1 MTTPKSSSF
10 RGWWNDRNS
19 GTLALYYGS
28 GAAGAPTEVQRVDAN
43 GTTIVTGDLALADGT
58 VYLYNGGTVTQAT
71 NKGTAVTLSTES
83 GQITMNGA
91 ALADAA
97 EVSFIVTE
105 TKIAATDVVVACHG
119 SAGTAGAYIV
129 SANSIASGS
138 FKITVSN
145 VSGGSLSE
153 AIVINFVALKGASS

>member
-1 MTTPKSSSF
+1 MPSLFEVT
-10 RGWWNDRNS
+10 
-19 GTLALYYGS
+19 AGS
-28 GAAGAPTEVQRVDAN
+28 LVGPTS
-43 GTTIVTGDLALADGT
+43 
-58 VYLYNGGTVTQAT
+58 GGTVTQAT

-83 GQITMNGA
+83 GQITLNGA

-97 EVSFIVTE
+97 EVSFTVTI

-129 SANSIASGS
+129 SANSIAAGS

>member
-1 MTTPKSSSF
+1 MPSLFEVT
-10 RGWWNDRNS
+10 
-19 GTLALYYGS
+19 AGS
-28 GAAGAPTEVQRVDAN
+28 LVGPTS
-43 GTTIVTGDLALADGT
+43 
-58 VYLYNGGTVTQAT
+58 GGTVTQAT

-83 GQITMNGA
+83 GQITLNGA

-97 EVSFIVTE
+97 EVSFTVTNI
-105 TKIAATDVVVACHG
+105 KIAATDVVVACHA

-129 SANSIASGS
+129 SANSIAAGS

>member
-1 MTTPKSSSF
+1 MPSLFEVT
-10 RGWWNDRNS
+10 
-19 GTLALYYGS
+19 AGS
-28 GAAGAPTEVQRVDAN
+28 LVGPTD
-43 GTTIVTGDLALADGT
+43 
-58 VYLYNGGTVTQAT
+58 GGTVTQAT

-83 GQITMNGA
+83 GQITMNNA

-97 EVSFIVTE
+97 EVAFTVTN
-105 TKIAATDVVVACHG
+105 TKVAATDVVVACHG

-129 SANSIASGS
+129 SANSIAAGS
-138 FKITVSN
+138 FKITVSI

>member
-1 MTTPKSSSF
+1 MPSLFEITAGS
-10 RGWWNDRNS
+10 
-19 GTLALYYGS
+19 LAG
-28 GAAGAPTEVQRVDAN
+28 PTD
-43 GTTIVTGDLALADGT
+43 
-58 VYLYNGGTVTQAT
+58 GGTVTQAT
-71 NKGTAVTLSTES
+71 NKATTVISNTES

-97 EVSFIVTE
+97 EVSFTVTNS
-105 TKIAATDVVVACHG
+105 KVAATDVDVACHG

-129 SANSIASGS
+129 SANSIAAGS